1 MLTGIPDYRRVSGL
15 LRRRS
20 LDADGMGHLVVS
32 GGRR

>member
-15 LRRRS
+15 LRGRL

-32 GGRR
+32 G